1 MYITRIYNFN
11 VVKTFY
17 FKNLT
22 KHNLKTK
29 ENNLVNTIL
38 SEKQVQFKQV
48 DMKKNQSKENYL

>member
-1 MYITRIYNFN
+1 MTRIYNFN